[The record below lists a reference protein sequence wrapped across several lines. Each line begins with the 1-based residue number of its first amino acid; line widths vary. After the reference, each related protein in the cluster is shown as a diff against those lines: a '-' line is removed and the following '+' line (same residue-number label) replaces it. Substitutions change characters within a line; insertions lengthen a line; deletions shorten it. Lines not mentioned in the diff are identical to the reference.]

1 MGQVTIYLDE
11 DSEVKARTAA
21 QAEGVSLSKW
31 IAQRIQRD
39 VRAEWPAF
47 MQELAGAWAEFPSA
61 ETIRAAQGQDIAREQ
76 L

>member
-31 IAQRIQRD
+31 IAQRIQRG

-47 MQELAGAWAEFPSA
+47 MQELAGTWAEFPSA

>member
-11 DSEVKARTAA
+11 DSELKARSAA
-21 QAEGVSLSKW
+21 NAEGVSLSKW
-31 IAQRIQRD
+31 VAQRIQRG

-47 MQELAGAWAEFPSA
+47 MQALAGAWADFPSA
-61 ETIRAAQGQDIAREQ
+61 EAIRASQGQDVARER